1 MKQRWRKRS
10 AGVDEA
16 AARIHYAQAHARV
29 DTADSSIRGGQGFG
43 LFFKPN
49 WNSQPKIAASR
60 RDAPG
65 SSAAGLYSTAGGAW
79 GLVASTVL

>member
-1 MKQRWRKRS
+1 MRPRRGFI
-10 AGVDEA
+10 ARTPTPAVDM
-16 AARIHYAQAHARV
+16 
-29 DTADSSIRGGQGFG
+29 ADSSIRGGQGFG